1 MWCPNSPAVT
11 WTHILLIVLHRASHK
26 GNDSHLVILALPVL
40 QGQLQKEEGVL
51 ESATGIPQLF
61 PITLFLTASIYC
73 EPTITL
79 APDLTPSPSLPFYL
93 CLSVD
98 KEEGLILHSRAFPF
112 KILTDHPTIS
122 FPLLSLHHL
131 SSLVLLLTPSVW
143 GEMSK
148 DGGRIPEQGGTT
160 RGTQQDLHGPRGCQ
174 CRR

>member
-51 ESATGIPQLF
+51 ESATGIPQFF

-79 APDLTPSPSLPFYL
+79 APDLNPSPSLPFYL
-93 CLSVD
+93 CLC
-98 KEEGLILHSRAFPF
+98 LIYSP
-112 KILTDHPTIS
+112 S
-122 FPLLSLHHL
+122 
-131 SSLVLLLTPSVW
+131 LTPP
-143 GEMSK
+143 
-148 DGGRIPEQGGTT
+148 IHTT
-160 RGTQQDLHGPRGCQ
+160 TYILKKRENEESSFLGSE
-174 CRR
+174 